1 MKDLQPYASDFDK
14 WIYSL
19 LEMLR
24 TKYFDVSVNRRKD
37 IYVFFYRMNYGQWL
51 MNGGLKNG
59 LSLKHIQIYKTTLDE
74 HFQNKTTPQQ
84 ILDLL

>member
-24 TKYFDVSVNRRKD
+24 TKYFDVEVLRGRDVKEKKEYHSFYYKVHQNADFD
-37 IYVFFYRMNYGQWL
+37 IERIE
-51 MNGGLKNG
+51 KP
-59 LSLKHIQIYKTTLDE
+59 TLDE

-84 ILDLL
+84 IKDLLK